1 MKLMERSDLDTF
13 GGISEFGE
21 PVDGERQGPWIGE
34 LKVRVSQNGDPVD
47 AVILAGQD
55 DSGNAVNAIVYQV
68 GPTETVELVRLVSR
82 ATAVE
87 RALRVENMGTVD
99 LLTLGSLGYRFR

>member
-1 MKLMERSDLDTF
+1 MKLMDVNEMAGY
-13 GGISEFGE
+13 GGVTEFGE

-34 LKVRVSQNGDPVD
+34 LKVRVAQNGEPVD

-55 DSGNAVNAIVYQV
+55 DNGNAVNVIVYQV
-68 GPTETVELVRLVSR
+68 SPLETCELVRQVSR